1 MYIKRHIEKVIERAR
16 EKYPSL
22 LITGARQ
29 VGKSTVLRKMYPDY
43 AYETMDDL
51 AINVA
56 VQSDP
61 LGYLRMQGT
70 PCIIDEVQKVPDLF
84 ASLKYVIDK
93 ERKVGQYLLTGSQKF
108 NLMKGASE
116 SLAGRIAVIELLGLS
131 MREKFADDW
140 DAPFLP
146 GKDYLF
152 KRPFTGLLGSDMLWH
167 IIHRGSM
174 PALSENE
181 DRDRARYYADY
192 VSTYIERD
200 VRQLIKVGDTLT
212 FMQFLVALA
221 GRTGE
226 ILNMD
231 SLARDVGVSAPTIKK
246 WISVLQA
253 SNVIYLLQPFSLN
266 PAKRVVK
273 TPKVYFTDTGLVCYL
288 CKWLTKETLM
298 NGAQA
303 GAVFETFVVSEIIKS
318 YYNAGVEPPI
328 YYFRTKD
335 GREIDLLF
343 WQNGTLYPVDIKKTA
358 SPNLKDIKHFSALK
372 DCFPTQRIGEG
383 GIICR
388 VERLLP
394 LGSENIAIPVEYL

>member
-16 EKYPSL
+16 KEYPSL

-29 VGKSTVLRKMYPDY
+29 VGKSTVLREMYPDY

-51 AINVA
+51 AINAA

-70 PCIIDEVQKVPDLF
+70 PFIIDEVQKVPDLF
-84 ASLKYVIDK
+84 GSLKYVIDK

-116 SLAGRIAVIELLGLS
+116 SLAGRVAVIELLGLS
-131 MREKFADDW
+131 MREKFADEW
-140 DAPFLP
+140 DVPFLP
-146 GKDYLF
+146 VKEYLF
-152 KRPFTGLLGSDMLWH
+152 KHPFSRLLSPDMLWN

-181 DRDRARYYADY
+181 DRDWARYYADY

-253 SNVIYLLQPFSLN
+253 SNIIYLLQPFSLN
-266 PAKRVVK
+266 AAKRVIK

-303 GAVFETFVVSEIIKS
+303 GAIFETFVVSEIMKS
-318 YYNAGVEPPI
+318 YYNAGMEPPI
-328 YYFRTKD
+328 YYFRSKD
-335 GREIDLLF
+335 GQEIDLLF
-343 WQNGTLYPVDIKKTA
+343 WQNGTLYPVEIKKTA
-358 SPNLKDIKHFSALK
+358 SPNVKDIKHFSALK
-372 DCFPTQRIGEG
+372 DCFPTQQIGEG

-394 LGSENIAIPVEYL
+394 LGLENVAIPVEYL